1 MTGAAAMNR
10 DELLRERLTEKA
22 RELFSAYGVTCG
34 EPQARTEDDELCAV
48 LGFTGDALR
57 GSVVVV
63 ATAGALS
70 ASNPVAG
77 GSTSAW
83 VAELTNQLVGRFKND
98 LLRYGVD
105 VMMSI
110 PVVLTAKRIVAV
122 SGEEIRPIQLG
133 VGAGT
138 LTMWLEAE
146 GDAQLAEIPM
156 PDQQVAAEGDL
167 MLF

>member
-1 MTGAAAMNR
+1 MNR
-10 DELLRERLTEKA
+10 DDLLRERLTEKA
-22 RELFSAYGVTCG
+22 RELFSAYGVTCT
-34 EPQARTEDDELCAV
+34 EVTERTDEDQLCAV
-48 LGFTGDALR
+48 LGFTGDTLR

-63 ATAGALS
+63 ATAAALT
-70 ASNPVAG
+70 ASNPIAG
-77 GSTSAW
+77 GSPSAW
-83 VAELTNQLVGRFKND
+83 VSELTNQLVGRFKND

-122 SGEEIRPIQLG
+122 SGHEIRPIQLG

>member
-1 MTGAAAMNR
+1 MNR
-10 DELLRERLTEKA
+10 DELLCERLTEKA
-22 RELFSAYGVTCG
+22 RELFSAYGVTC
-34 EPQARTEDDELCAV
+34 TEATDATDEDQLCAV
-48 LGFTGDALR
+48 LGFTGDTLR

-63 ATAGALS
+63 ATANALT
-70 ASNPVAG
+70 ASNPIAG
-77 GSTSAW
+77 GSPSAW
-83 VAELTNQLVGRFKND
+83 VSELTNQLVGRFKND

-122 SGEEIRPIQLG
+122 SGHEIRPIQLG